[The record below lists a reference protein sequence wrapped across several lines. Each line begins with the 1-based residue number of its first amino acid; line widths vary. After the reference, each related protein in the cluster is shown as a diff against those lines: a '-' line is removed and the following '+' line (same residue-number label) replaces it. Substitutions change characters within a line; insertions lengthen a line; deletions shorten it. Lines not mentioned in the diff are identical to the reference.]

1 MIALVYSGSRFAE
14 WKLADKGMVIA
25 EFKTSG
31 INPIFID
38 QKHLLQILNKK
49 TELINNA
56 EKIKRIYFYGA
67 GVNIDGRKDLVY
79 NTLSLF
85 FKYSKIYVYNDLQAA
100 AMATCSENPGIAGII
115 GSGSSAGYFDGKKIK
130 DNNYGLGYI
139 LGDEGSANW
148 LGRQILK
155 DFLYDTLPQDFK
167 GKFLKRYDTNR
178 KEILDRV
185 YKQHQPTLYL
195 SSFVDFLMD
204 NNEEPYVKELVLKG
218 FNLYYHTYI
227 FPLQEQNPGVP
238 IYIVGTV
245 AYNFKAWLQ
254 EAAQKNDLHLS
265 TIIKRPLHNLLQYYV
280 NKTF

>member
-14 WKLADKGMVIA
+14 WKLADKGIVVA

-67 GVNIDGRKDLVY
+67 GVNVDGRKDLVY

-85 FKYSKIYVYNDLQAA
+85 FKYSKIFVYNDLQAA
-100 AMATCSENPGIAGII
+100 AMATCSGNPGIAGII

-204 NNEEPYVKELVLKG
+204 NCEEPYVKELVLKG
-218 FNLYYHTYI
+218 FNLYYRTYI
-227 FPLQEQNPGVP
+227 FPLQEQNPGAP

-254 EAAQKNDLHLS
+254 EAAQKNNLHLS
-265 TIIKRPLHNLLQYYV
+265 TIIKRPLHNLLQYYL
-280 NKTF
+280 NKTC